1 MDEHR
6 AAVLGLALVGDA
18 DPLLVTVLRE
28 FLHNDAEPPQD
39 LALPAS
45 GDEIV
50 LALTALVPEA
60 RERQRHAGIPE
71 AVTLATL
78 HDVRRKHRLYGA
90 ETVLAWLLGIL
101 RGDVIEVGRLQVERR
116 RGAHGHALHVP
127 ESGPLSPLL
136 VERSLTR
143 AAAIT
148 GAGTFSCTSWLL
160 SPLIGAEM
168 PTSNIAAFAA
178 RFGIA
183 DPGAASAEASA
194 EVAKFVFRRSLAD
207 VLDPSLIVA
216 RSTLERL
223 VVSTLRA
230 GENWIAPLGII
241 MPPSS

>member
-6 AAVLGLALVGDA
+6 SAVLGLALVGDA

-39 LALPAS
+39 LALP
-45 GDEIV
+45 
-50 LALTALVPEA
+50 
-60 RERQRHAGIPE
+60 
-71 AVTLATL
+71 
-78 HDVRRKHRLYGA
+78 
-90 ETVLAWLLGIL
+90 
-101 RGDVIEVGRLQVERR
+101 
-116 RGAHGHALHVP
+116 
-127 ESGPLSPLL
+127 
-136 VERSLTR
+136 
-143 AAAIT
+143 
-148 GAGTFSCTSWLL
+148 
-160 SPLIGAEM
+160 
-168 PTSNIAAFAA
+168 
-178 RFGIA
+178 
-183 DPGAASAEASA
+183 ASA